1 MDKIELVAE
10 ERQKIIENPDLI
22 LLDRELLLSLLK
34 NSDFPDEENLI
45 DIRNIFLKR
54 LGDKVEKLKT
64 TNSKIIQYAYENQLG
79 IKKIHKCCLEAIA
92 TKDVDTLLK
101 FLCLKASEI
110 LGVDVIKIVLSN
122 NTFSGHNIE
131 NCILKSD
138 KEIVTFSQKVGITK
152 EKTVR
157 LKNVVDGKKR
167 EDKEIITKE
176 EFTKSEAII
185 SLFFNN
191 NFKGLV
197 FLESA
202 DKSTFSVDQS
212 TDYLDFFA
220 QVISKHMESL
230 LLK

>member
-1 MDKIELVAE
+1 M
-10 ERQKIIENPDLI
+10 
-22 LLDRELLLSLLK
+22 
-34 NSDFPDEENLI
+34 
-45 DIRNIFLKR
+45 
-54 LGDKVEKLKT
+54 
-64 TNSKIIQYAYENQLG
+64 
-79 IKKIHKCCLEAIA
+79 
-92 TKDVDTLLK
+92 
-101 FLCLKASEI
+101 
-110 LGVDVIKIVLSN
+110 
-122 NTFSGHNIE
+122 
-131 NCILKSD
+131 KSD

-152 EKTVR
+152 ENTVC

-176 EFTKSEAII
+176 ESTKSEAII

-202 DKSTFSVDQS
+202 NKSTFSVDQS